1 MIKFYNT
8 LTRKKQTFRP
18 IEPGTVKMYS
28 CGPTVYNF
36 AHIGNLRS
44 FIFVDLLRRF
54 LKYEG
59 FKVLHVMNITDVDD
73 KTIRDSKKERLSLKE
88 FTEKY
93 TIYFLEDISALNIQ
107 RPDIMPKATEHIPDM
122 IALIKKLDE
131 NGYVY
136 KSDDNSVY
144 YKISKFKDYG
154 KFAQIKVKDLKAGAR
169 VSQDEYSKEEAQ
181 DFALWKA
188 WNPEDGDTFWKT
200 EYGKGRPGWH
210 IECSAMSMKYLGE
223 TFDMHTGGVDL
234 IFPHHQNEIAQSEG
248 ATGKRFV
255 NYWLHC
261 EHLIVEGKK
270 MSKSLGNF
278 YTLRDVLA
286 KGYKPMAIRY
296 LLMSTHYRQQL
307 NFTFNALEAAQNN
320 VDKLVNFAARLK
332 EIAESKKKT
341 GKLDKEKKKETALLI
356 KNAKKGFDKAL
367 EDDLNVSDALAA
379 VFNFITEMNKRI
391 AEDSL
396 DKNSAKKGFEL
407 MMQFDSVLGVIGEIK
422 EEKELPEE
430 IMKLINEREE
440 ARKSRNFAKADE
452 IRNILK
458 SKGIL
463 LDDTKDGVKWRRA
476 D

>member
-73 KTIRDSKKERLSLKE
+73 KTIRDSKKEGLSLKE

-234 IFPHHQNEIAQSEG
+234 IFPHHQNEIAQSEE

>member
-73 KTIRDSKKERLSLKE
+73 KTIRDSKKEGLSLKE